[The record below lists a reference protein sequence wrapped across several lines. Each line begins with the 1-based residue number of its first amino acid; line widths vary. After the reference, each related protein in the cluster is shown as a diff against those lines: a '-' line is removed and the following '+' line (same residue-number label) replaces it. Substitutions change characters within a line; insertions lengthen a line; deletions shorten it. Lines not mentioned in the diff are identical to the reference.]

1 MGVNLKSLVRTK
13 QLTLEDLKGKKLA
26 VDAYLTLYQFLT
38 TMPQLSDSK
47 GRLTNYLSGL
57 FYRSTNLM
65 ASGIKLCYVFDGKSP
80 SHKFRYDASKFGIEH
95 EYLIRITPEIRR
107 RSIELLE
114 ALGIPVVEAPSEG
127 EAQCAYMC
135 KKGKVWATVSQDY
148 DALLF
153 GSPKLIR
160 NLTLAKYRKLPQGGN
175 AKVALELI
183 DLKKFL
189 KENKINQRQLIALGM
204 LIGTDFNDKIP
215 NIGPKKAVKFVQR
228 KSNKQI
234 FKDLDL
240 NYDWKEIYNLFAKI
254 PVTDKYKLKWSEP
267 DRKEIKR
274 ILVKEHNFSEERVEN
289 ALNKIYQNPLE
300 FR

>member
-1 MGVNLKSLVRTK
+1 MGVNLKSLVKTK
-13 QLTLEDLKGKKLA
+13 QLDLEDLRGKKLA

-65 ASGIKLCYVFDGKSP
+65 ASGIKLCYVFDGISP
-80 SHKFRYDASKFGIEH
+80 SHKFRYDTGEWGIEH

-107 RSIELLE
+107 KSIELLE
-114 ALGIPVVEAPSEG
+114 ALGLPIIEAPSEG

-135 KKGKVWATVSQDY
+135 RKGKVWATASQDY

-153 GSPKLIR
+153 GSPRLIR
-160 NLTLAKYRKLPQGGN
+160 NLTLAKYRKLPKGGS
-175 AKVALELI
+175 AKVNLELI

-204 LIGTDFNDKIP
+204 LIGTDFNDKIQG
-215 NIGPKKAVKFVQR
+215 IGPKKAVKFVQK
-228 KSNKQI
+228 KSSEQI
-234 FKDLDL
+234 FQNFEL
-240 NYDWKEIYNLFAKI
+240 NYNWKEIYNLFAKI

-267 DRKEIKR
+267 NRREIMR
-274 ILVKEHNFSEERVEN
+274 ILVKEHNFNGERVET
-289 ALNKIYQNPLE
+289 ALNKIN
-300 FR
+300 

>member
-1 MGVNLKSLVRTK
+1 MGVNLRQIVSPETISLEK
-13 QLTLEDLKGKKLA
+13 LKGKKIA

-38 TMPQLSDSK
+38 TMPPLSDSK

-80 SHKFRYDASKFGIEH
+80 SQKFRYDTGEWGIEH
-95 EYLIRITPEIRR
+95 EYSVRVTPEIRR
-107 RSIELLE
+107 KSIELLE

-135 KKGKVWATVSQDY
+135 RKGKVWATVSQDY

-153 GSPKLIR
+153 GSPRLIR
-160 NLTLAKYRKLPQGGN
+160 NLTLARYRKLPKGGTT
-175 AKVALELI
+175 KVNLELI

-204 LIGTDFNDKIP
+204 LIGTDFNDKVP
-215 NIGPKKAVKFVQR
+215 NIGPKKAVKFVQK
-228 KSNKQI
+228 KSNEEI
-234 FKDLDL
+234 FQDFDL
-240 NYDWKEIYNLFAKI
+240 NYDWKEVYNLFTKI
-254 PVTDKYKLKWSEP
+254 PVTDKYKLKWSKP
-267 DRKEIKR
+267 DKKAVMQ
-274 ILVKEHNFSEERVEN
+274 LLANEHEFNAERVQN
-289 ALNKIYQNPLE
+289 VLNKIHRNPSK

>member
-95 EYLIRITPEIRR
+95 EYSIRITPEIRR

-135 KKGKVWATVSQDY
+135 RKGKVWAAASQDY

-153 GSPKLIR
+153 GSPRLIR
-160 NLTLAKYRKLPQGGN
+160 NLTLAKYRKLPKGGN
-175 AKVALELI
+175 TKVALELI

-204 LIGTDFNDKIP
+204 LIGTDFNDKVP
-215 NIGPKKAVKFVQR
+215 NIGPKKAVKFVAK
-228 KSNKQI
+228 KSNKEI
-234 FKDLDL
+234 FQDFEL
-240 NYDWKEIYNLFAKI
+240 NYDWKEIYNLFARI
-254 PVTDKYKLKWSEP
+254 PVTDTYKLKWNEP
-267 DRKEIKR
+267 NIREIKR

-289 ALNKIYQNPLE
+289 ALKNY
-300 FR
+300 